1 MKPKVL
7 QVITDTNMG
16 GAGRYLLYLLQ
27 QPAMEHFSISVACPS
42 GLLKAELDG
51 LGVRTLEL
59 QEGDRSLSLSNLLQ
73 VSRFLRD
80 GYHILHTHSSIAARL
95 AGLFSGS
102 ALIVTK
108 HGLEAPA
115 RGFLGKIASGI
126 AGAFLADRYIAV
138 SEAVAA
144 ALVHQGVPAAKVT
157 VVHNGI
163 EPPPPGVRGM
173 GEPLRERLGQGLIVG
188 MVARMSPEK
197 DYDTFF
203 KAASLVSRV
212 IPSSRFLAVGDGPER
227 PRLEGLVRD
236 MGMTE
241 RVTFTGH
248 VRDIWSVLGALDIM
262 VLSSK
267 HEGLGLAALEAM
279 ACGVPVVASS
289 VGGLTEVIA
298 HGETGL
304 LFTAGCPGDLAGA
317 LLYLAQAP
325 DRARRMGQ
333 AAMDSVLS
341 RFSASK
347 MAEETAAIYR
357 RHLR

>member
-7 QVITDTNMG
+7 QVITDTNIG
-16 GAGRYLLYLLQ
+16 GAGRYLLYLLR
-27 QPAMEHFSISVACPS
+27 QPAMEAFSISVACPG
-42 GLLKAELDG
+42 GLLKCEFDS
-51 LGVRTLEL
+51 LGVKTLGL
-59 QEGDRSLSLSNLLQ
+59 HQGDRSASLSNLLQ
-73 VSRFLRD
+73 VSGFLKD
-80 GYHILHTHSSIAARL
+80 GYHIIHTHSSIAARI
-95 AGLFSGS
+95 AGRFSG
-102 ALIVTK
+102 ATLIVTK

-115 RGFLGKIASGI
+115 RGLLGKAASRL
-126 AGAFLADRYIAV
+126 AGVFLADRYIAV

-144 ALVHQGVPAAKVT
+144 ALARQGVPESKVT
-157 VVHNGI
+157 VIHNGI
-163 EPPPPGVRGM
+163 EPPPCSVRSM
-173 GEPLRERLGQGLIVG
+173 GESLREELGVFTVG

-203 KAASLVSRV
+203 KAASLVSSV
-212 IPSSRFLAVGDGPER
+212 IPSARFLAVGDGPQR

-236 MGMTE
+236 LGMAG

-248 VRDIWSVLGALDIM
+248 VRDIWGVLGALDIM
-262 VLSSK
+262 VLSSR

-289 VGGLTEVIA
+289 VGGLTEVIT

-304 LFTAGCPGDLAGA
+304 LFPAGSPGDLADA
-317 LLYLAQAP
+317 LRYLAQDP
-325 DRARRMGQ
+325 DQARRIGQ
-333 AAMDSVLS
+333 AAKDSVIS